1 MMTMKTLSVIAL
13 LSALTIGSV
22 VADKASLR
30 SPSVLRKVHT
40 KKSSNE
46 SSRREE
52 VSLSAAASGIIYTY
66 KLHQCLFWCY
76 DLLPF
81 TSFQCILPQFTFLFI
96 GETDVETM
104 YEPVQ
109 TFGILQEAGAGLQ
122 QLDSKSLF
130 FRALAAGMLVGFGGV
145 LTTSVGFDMGSPP
158 AWMPGQGMARFLS
171 GAVGFPLTI
180 IMVTMSGQGAWTVDT
195 FLSTLAFSKGKR
207 CRNIHFHFYFL
218 FISFYL
224 KTLILPLHHTAQ

>member
-1 MMTMKTLSVIAL
+1 MFQWSRTLRTSPL
-13 LSALTIGSV
+13 LQSDFLRNSIICLNRFSNQLLT
-22 VADKASLR
+22 
-30 SPSVLRKVHT
+30 
-40 KKSSNE
+40 NE
-46 SSRREE
+46 IR
-52 VSLSAAASGIIYTY
+52 
-66 KLHQCLFWCY
+66 
-76 DLLPF
+76 
-81 TSFQCILPQFTFLFI
+81 
-96 GETDVETM
+96 
-104 YEPVQ
+104 
-109 TFGILQEAGAGLQ
+109 
-122 QLDSKSLF
+122 